1 MGEMAVTVLN
11 LVLSLIGGG
20 VGAYVGLRI
29 ALTRLQEQMK
39 ATNDRIAD
47 HGERLKRLEG
57 VYFGRETR

>member
-1 MGEMAVTVLN
+1 MSEMAVTILN
-11 LVLSLIGGG
+11 LALSLIGGG

-39 ATNDRIAD
+39 ATNERLAE

-57 VYFGRETR
+57 AYFREN